1 MRNKYVA
8 EVLWFCLP
16 LLMTITLLKFEIS
29 EESTIDINIHDS
41 YFVIKNIDILYTGAI
56 FLGFIIMLIRV
67 LISGFKNNLRN
78 VNFLIY
84 ASAFILLWAWFISLN
99 DMLNT
104 QESWP
109 VHPPLSGMPNK
120 IEYKPFFIDSSYLYI
135 ILGTIVLLTIFTG
148 YKTGLNIRKAKVML
162 L

>member
-16 LLMTITLLKFEIS
+16 LLMTIVFLKFDIS
-29 EESTIDINIHDS
+29 EESTVDINVHDS

-67 LISGFKNNLRN
+67 IISGFKNNLRN

-104 QESWP
+104 QASWT
-109 VHPPLSGMPNK
+109 VHPPLSRMPNK
-120 IEYKPFFIDSSYLYI
+120 IEYKPFFIDSSYLYF

-148 YKTGLNIRKAKVML
+148 YKTGLNITKKPK
-162 L
+162 